1 VRTRRRW
8 GAYVLPAIALLLLA
22 YLLNRPST
30 NALPPPAAS
39 AADATDSSASGVAK
53 STADSG
59 LRSLRVETKSRRDH
73 PGNAPP
79 HMRDVVF

>member
-22 YLLNRPST
+22 YLLHRPSA
-30 NALPPPAAS
+30 NSLPPAAS
-39 AADATDSSASGVAK
+39 AADATDSSTRRIANG
-53 STADSG
+53 TADSG
-59 LRSLRVETKSRRDH
+59 LRSLRVVTKSRRDH
-73 PGNAPP
+73 PGDAPP